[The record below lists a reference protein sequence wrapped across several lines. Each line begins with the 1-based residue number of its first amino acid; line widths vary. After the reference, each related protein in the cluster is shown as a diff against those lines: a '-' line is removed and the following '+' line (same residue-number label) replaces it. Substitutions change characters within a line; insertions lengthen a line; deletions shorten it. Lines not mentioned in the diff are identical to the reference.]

1 MSLESANGRGSA
13 ADVRPDQKQ
22 NGLTD
27 APGAWPSIL
36 AGLCQLTH
44 AKIALVATIDQS
56 RQRVSI
62 HGSVNIA
69 DQYLQSYTIHHDIFG
84 PLISRVIGAADLGII
99 WTATDGE
106 EFATDGANAL
116 FAAWLRPQG
125 IAHVICGLL
134 AIHDPQATYLTIGRP
149 REAGAYDSND
159 IELFASLLP
168 CIRMT
173 FRSLRLIE
181 GANDERQTLLSL
193 LDRLPTGVAL
203 LNQRREPV
211 FINDYAR
218 RALADIGDLDSLLPQ
233 LCQQHRQGQ
242 GTPSEGRK
250 QLTRGDAAAGGCVHV
265 IQRSPGYRPL
275 SIIVQR
281 LRVDGPDAD
290 DERPAFALIISDP
303 NRAIE
308 LDHAALC
315 RLYGLTPAEGRLAA
329 LLASGKHIESAAH
342 LLGVSIHTVR
352 THLKHIFSKTETSSQ
367 SDLVRLIL
375 SAPSPIRTA

>member
-1 MSLESANGRGSA
+1 MSRESANDRDGATDLLLGR
-13 ADVRPDQKQ
+13 KQ
-22 NGLTD
+22 NGLSD
-27 APGAWPSIL
+27 APDAWSSIL
-36 AGLCQLTH
+36 AGLCQLMH
-44 AKIALVATIDQS
+44 AKIAWVATIDRS
-56 RQRVSI
+56 RRRVSV
-62 HGSVNIA
+62 HGSANIA
-69 DQYLQSYTIHHDIFG
+69 DEYLQSYAIGLEAFG
-84 PLISRVIGAADLGII
+84 PPIDRAVGAAGLGVI

-106 EFATDGANAL
+106 EHGADGANDF
-116 FAAWLRPQG
+116 FAGWLRPQG

-134 AIHDPQATYLTIGRP
+134 TVQEPQATYLTIGRA
-149 REAGAYDSND
+149 REAGAYNSDD
-159 IELFASLLP
+159 IDLFASLLP

-181 GANDERQTLLSL
+181 GVHDERQTLLSL

-211 FINDYAR
+211 LMNDYAR

-233 LCQQHRQGQ
+233 PSQQRRPDHGRAA
-242 GTPSEGRK
+242 EGRK
-250 QLTRGDAAAGGCVHV
+250 QPALGEVLAGSSVHV
-265 IQRSPGYRPL
+265 IQRSAGYRPL
-275 SIIVQR
+275 SIIVQQ
-281 LRVDGPDAD
+281 LPVENSGPD

-303 NRAIE
+303 NRTIE
-308 LDHAALC
+308 LDHTALC

-329 LLASGKHIESAAH
+329 LLASGKHIEGAAH

-375 SAPSPIRTA
+375 SAPAPIRTA

>member
-1 MSLESANGRGSA
+1 MSLESVDDRDGA
-13 ADVRPDQKQ
+13 ADGRHERKQ
-22 NGLTD
+22 NGLSET
-27 APGAWPSIL
+27 PGTWSSIL
-36 AGLCQLTH
+36 AGLCQLTR
-44 AKIALVATIDQS
+44 ASIALVATVDPS
-56 RQRVSI
+56 RRRVSV
-62 HGSVNIA
+62 HGSLNIA
-69 DQYLQSYTIHHDIFG
+69 DEYLRSYGTHHDVFG
-84 PLISRVIGAADLGII
+84 PLMSRLIGATDMGII

-106 EFATDGANAL
+106 DCHTDGIGDF
-116 FAAWLRPQG
+116 FAGWLRPQG
-125 IAHVICGLL
+125 IRHVISGLL
-134 AIHDPQATYLTIGRP
+134 AIREPQATYLTIGRAP
-149 REAGAYDSND
+149 EAGAYKGDD

-181 GANDERQTLLSL
+181 GAHDERQTLLSL

-203 LNQRREPV
+203 LNRRREPI

-233 LCQQHRQGQ
+233 LCQQQRQDHGRS
-242 GTPSEGRK
+242 GDGRK
-250 QLTRGDAAAGGCVHV
+250 QPVPGEVAANGCVHV

-275 SIIVQR
+275 SIIVQQ
-281 LRVDGPDAD
+281 LRAAGPDSD
-290 DERPAFALIISDP
+290 DERPAFALVISDP

-308 LDHAALC
+308 LDHSALC

-329 LLASGKHIESAAH
+329 LLASGKHIESAAG

>member
-1 MSLESANGRGSA
+1 MPLESVNSRDGA
-13 ADVRPDQKQ
+13 ADLRLDRKQ
-22 NGLTD
+22 NGLSD
-27 APGAWPSIL
+27 APGAWSSIL

-44 AKIALVATIDQS
+44 ATIALVTTIDPP
-56 RQRVSI
+56 RQRVSV

-69 DQYLQSYTIHHDIFG
+69 DQYLQSYVTHHDIFR
-84 PLISRVIGAADLGII
+84 PLISRVIGATDLGVI

-106 EFATDGANAL
+106 ACNTDGTDDF
-116 FAAWLRPQG
+116 FAGWLRPQG
-125 IAHVICGLL
+125 VAHVICGLL
-134 AIHDPQATYLTIGRP
+134 AIREPQATYLTIGRA
-149 REAGAYDSND
+149 REAGAYNSDD

-181 GANDERQTLLSL
+181 GAHDERQTLLSL

-218 RALADIGDLDSLLPQ
+218 RALADIEDLHSLLPQ
-233 LCQQHRQGQ
+233 FCQPQRQDHGR
-242 GTPSEGRK
+242 PNEGRK
-250 QLTRGDAAAGGCVHV
+250 QPAQGETMAGGCVHV

-275 SIIVQR
+275 SIIVQE
-281 LRVDGPDAD
+281 LRVEDSDSD

-329 LLASGKHIESAAH
+329 LLANGKHIESAAT

>member
-1 MSLESANGRGSA
+1 MPLESANDRDGT
-13 ADVRPDQKQ
+13 ADVRLERKQ
-22 NGLTD
+22 DGPSD
-27 APGAWPSIL
+27 ASGTWSSIL
-36 AGLCQLTH
+36 AGLCQLTR
-44 AKIALVATIDQS
+44 ANIALVATVDPL
-56 RQRVSI
+56 RRCVSV
-62 HGSVNIA
+62 HGSLNIA
-69 DQYLQSYTIHHDIFG
+69 DQYLQSYGTHHDVFG
-84 PLISRVIGAADLGII
+84 PLMSRVIGATDMGVV
-99 WTATDGE
+99 WTATDAE
-106 EFATDGANAL
+106 ECNTDGVSDF
-116 FAAWLRPQG
+116 FAGWLRPQG
-125 IAHVICGLL
+125 ITHVISGLL
-134 AIHDPQATYLTIGRP
+134 AIDEPQATYLTIGRA
-149 REAGAYDSND
+149 RDAGAYRGDD

-181 GANDERQTLLSL
+181 GAHDERQTLLSL

-203 LNQRREPV
+203 LNRRREPV

-218 RALADIGDLDSLLPQ
+218 RALADIGDLESLLPQ
-233 LCQQHRQGQ
+233 LCQQQQQDHSR
-242 GTPSEGRK
+242 PSEGRK
-250 QLTRGDAAAGGCVHV
+250 KPAHGEAVAGGCVHV

-281 LRVDGPDAD
+281 LRVAGPDSD

-308 LDHAALC
+308 LDHSAIC

-329 LLASGKHIESAAH
+329 LLAGGKHIESAAD